1 MSIHFMTVQLYVG
14 SLYDGSA
21 LCRFNFMTVQLYDGS
36 NRHKAGP
43 VIAIVIFGNLS
54 IPDPP

>member
-1 MSIHFMTVQLYVG
+1 MTVQLYVG

-43 VIAIVIFGNLS
+43 VIAIAIFGNLS